1 MPPNP
6 TGPTNIQ
13 LRMLIR
19 FLKKAAKSNDAP
31 IWAYV
36 AELLGKP
43 RRQRVA
49 VNLAKLNKLVNDG
62 DVVVIPGKLLGYG
75 DLQKKVTIAAV
86 GASRRAVEVVL
97 KSGGQL
103 VSIPELVK
111 KNPRGSNVKVI
122 I

>member
-36 AELLGKP
+36 AELLSKP
-43 RRQRVA
+43 RRQRAA
-49 VNLAKLNKLVNDG
+49 VNLAKLNGLVNDG

-75 DLQKKVTIAAV
+75 DLQKRVTIAAV
-86 GASRRAVEVVL
+86 GASKRAVEIVL

-103 VSIPELVK
+103 VSIPELIK
-111 KNPRGSNVKVI
+111 KNPKGSNVKVI